1 METIQQLIDLL
12 TLKPLGD
19 NKFEGNNYKTWWGR
33 VFGGQVLGQALHAA
47 YQTVP
52 KDRFVHSM
60 HGYFILAGDINE
72 PIVYEVD
79 TIRDGG
85 SFTTRRV
92 VAMQKGRAIFNMSAS
107 FQLTQKGFEHQIT
120 MPNVLPPDVLL
131 EDIEQIKDLEKIAPI
146 LYKRFSKTHPRPF
159 EFKPVEKFNPIKSR
173 RPYQHIWLKSDKKVD
188 VGLPMQHQLLAYVS
202 DYNLL
207 GTAALPH
214 QGSSDPANL
223 FFASLDHAIWF
234 HRDFRVDEWL
244 LSAMDSPSASNARGF
259 SRGNIFDL
267 DGRLVASVVQEG
279 LIREKGK
286 KA

>member
-12 TLKPLGD
+12 TLERIDDRTFRGH
-19 NKFEGNNYKTWWGR
+19 NYKTPWKR

-52 KDRFVHSM
+52 IDRLAHSM
-60 HGYFILAGDINE
+60 HGYFILAGAIDE

-92 VAMQKGRAIFNMSAS
+92 VAIQKGRAIFNMAAS
-107 FQLTQKGFEHQIT
+107 FQLKQPGFDHQIAS
-120 MPNVLPPDVLL
+120 PNVLPPEVLL
-131 EDIEQIKDLEKIAPI
+131 EDIDQIADLKKTDPK
-146 LYKRFSKTHPRPF
+146 LYQRLSSIHPNAF
-159 EFKPVEKFNPIKSR
+159 EFRPVEKFNPKKNS
-173 RPYQHIWLKSDKKVD
+173 RPYRHVWMKIKEKST
-188 VGLPMQHQLLAYVS
+188 LPLPIHHQLLAYAS

-214 QGSSDPANL
+214 QETKNRSNL

-234 HRDFRVDEWL
+234 HRDFRVDDWL
-244 LSAMDSPSASNARGF
+244 LSAMDSPSASNSRGF
-259 SRGNIFDL
+259 SRGNFFDEN
-267 DGRLVASVVQEG
+267 GVLVASVVQEG
-279 LIREKGK
+279 LIREMKQR
-286 KA
+286 

>member
-1 METIQQLIDLL
+1 METIQKLIELL
-12 TLKPLGD
+12 TLEPLG
-19 NKFEGNNYKTWWGR
+19 NNRFQGGNFKTWWGR

-52 KDRFVHSM
+52 ADRFAHSM
-60 HGYFILAGDINE
+60 HGYFILSGDINE
-72 PIVYEVD
+72 PIIYEVD

-107 FQLTQKGFEHQIT
+107 FQLKQDGFDHQIS
-120 MPNVLPPDVLL
+120 MPNVLPPEVLL
-131 EDIEQIKDLEKIAPI
+131 EDIDQLKDLEESNPL
-146 LYKRFSKTHPRPF
+146 LYKRFSKMHQRAF
-159 EFKPVEKFNPIKSR
+159 EFKPVEKFDLLKNR
-173 RPYQHIWLKSDKKVD
+173 RPYQHIWMKSDKKIDVD
-188 VGLPMQHQLLAYVS
+188 LPMQHQLLAYVS

-207 GTAALPH
+207 ATAALPH
-214 QGSSDPANL
+214 QESGNRANL

-259 SRGNIFDL
+259 SRGNIFDRK
-267 DGRLVASVVQEG
+267 GRLVASVVQEG
-279 LIREKGK
+279 LIREKGRK
-286 KA
+286 